1 MPSLTSDVV
10 AAGTFGSG
18 AQPTI
23 PTGSGLVLRPWTPS
37 DAPAVFEAFADP
49 EIRRWHVRAASSRD
63 EVETWIDSWVADWP
77 GGAQA
82 HWAVADSHTNELVG
96 RASLKN
102 IELVSGQGEVAY
114 WTMPDRRRQRV
125 ASRAVGALTR
135 WAFGEVGFHRLE
147 LTHSVHNSSS
157 CRVAVRTG
165 SIWREPNAARV
176 FTSTDG
182 TTCTCTPESA
192 TTNVM
197 GNNII
202 EVQPTT
208 IDHDA
213 AIVRLLSLAAGGGQ
227 QRLQHV
233 VQRYSPLTVT
243 CRRGC
248 RPKVVR
254 LRRVVKSRA
263 SHNQP
268 RPPWW
273 CPCLVKN
280 WRSSV

>member
-1 MPSLTSDVV
+1 MANRHKRHPNTARRAVRNTRHRAARRLEGWSSALDSDTIPCMPLLTSDVV

-49 EIRRWHVRAASSRD
+49 EIRRWHVRATSSRD

-102 IELVSGQGEVAY
+102 IKLVSGQGEVAY
-114 WTMPDRRRQRV
+114 WTMPARRRQRV
-125 ASRAVGALTR
+125 ASRAVEALTR

-165 SIWREPNAARV
+165 FDLEGTKRGAGLHLDGWHDIHLHAR
-176 FTSTDG
+176 
-182 TTCTCTPESA
+182 
-192 TTNVM
+192 
-197 GNNII
+197 
-202 EVQPTT
+202 
-208 IDHDA
+208 
-213 AIVRLLSLAAGGGQ
+213 LSDD
-227 QRLQHV
+227 
-233 VQRYSPLTVT
+233 
-243 CRRGC
+243 
-248 RPKVVR
+248 
-254 LRRVVKSRA
+254 
-263 SHNQP
+263 
-268 RPPWW
+268 
-273 CPCLVKN
+273 
-280 WRSSV
+280 